1 MSVPSGN
8 LARIERFLA
17 RRDATDGEFRAIVTP
32 TPDLA
37 CQAATAADAA
47 AAECR
52 ILGLL
57 HGMAIAVKD
66 NIDTAGIRTACGSAL
81 FAEHVPQADAPV
93 VERLK
98 EAGAAIVG
106 KAAMMELAF
115 GIRSLDAVG
124 GQVRNPWNTAH
135 VPGGSSGGSAAAV
148 AAGFCD
154 AALGTDTGGSIRV
167 PASFCGVS
175 GLRPTFGR
183 VPNRGCLPVSETF
196 DTIGPMARH
205 VGDLARILAVIA
217 GPDAA
222 DPSSRPMEGDL
233 AWLRQ
238 DKDIRGLRI
247 GVLGGFYAHDVD
259 ADVTRA
265 LADALAVFK
274 QLGAELMPV
283 ILEGAARAQDAAT
296 TLIYADACALHEEA
310 LDSKRQLFSP
320 AVFERMIKGRAFDAP
335 AYAGALRFRERWQRD
350 LRDLFKVVD
359 VIMLPTSPGTAPPI
373 EATGGD
379 LHVSTRN
386 ATRFTFGGGLAGVP
400 GLSLPCGLDGN
411 GLPVGLLLEAAWG
424 DEATLLRLGRA
435 WQAVTNWHLRTAPGM
450 THV

>member
-1 MSVPSGN
+1 MSVPGGN
-8 LARIERFLA
+8 LARIEGFLA
-17 RRDATDGEFRAIVTP
+17 RRDAVDGAFRAIVTP

-37 CQAATAADAA
+37 RQAATEADAA
-47 AAECR
+47 AAEGRC
-52 ILGLL
+52 LGLL

-66 NIDTAGIRTACGSAL
+66 NIDTAGVRTACGSAL
-81 FAEHVPQADAPV
+81 FAEHVPQADATV

-115 GIRSLDAVG
+115 GVRSLDAVG
-124 GQVRNPWNTAH
+124 GQVRNPWNMAH

-183 VPNRGCLPVSETF
+183 VPNRGCLPVSESF
-196 DTIGPMARH
+196 DTIGPIARH

-217 GPDAA
+217 GPDTA
-222 DPSSRPMEGDL
+222 DPSSRPMAGDL
-233 AWLRQ
+233 AWLRP

-259 ADVTRA
+259 EDVSRA
-265 LADALAVFK
+265 LASAQAVLAR
-274 QLGAELMPV
+274 LGAELVPV
-283 ILEGAARAQDAAT
+283 ILEDAARAQDAAT
-296 TLIYADACALHEEA
+296 TLIYADACALHAEA
-310 LDSKRQLFSP
+310 LDSKRQLISP
-320 AVFERMIKGRAFDAP
+320 AVYDRMIRGRALDAP

-350 LRDLFKVVD
+350 LRDLFRTVD
-359 VIMLPTSPGTAPPI
+359 VVMLPASPGTAPPI

-400 GLSLPCGLDGN
+400 GLALPCGFDRN
-411 GLPVGLLLEAAWG
+411 GLPIGVLFEAAWG
-424 DEATLLRLGRA
+424 NETGLLRLGRA
-435 WQAVTNWHLRTAPGM
+435 WQAATDWHLRSPPSAAAA
-450 THV
+450 

>member
-1 MSVPSGN
+1 MSVPTGN
-8 LARIERFLA
+8 LSRIDMFLA
-17 RRDATDGEFRAIVTP
+17 RREAMDGAVRSIVTP

-37 CQAATAADAA
+37 REAAAAADAA
-47 AAECR
+47 AAEGR
-52 ILGLL
+52 SLGLL

-81 FAEHVPQADAPV
+81 FAAHVPQADAPV

-98 EAGAAIVG
+98 ESGAAIVG

-115 GIRSLDAVG
+115 GVRSLDAVG
-124 GQVRNPWNTAH
+124 GQVRNPWNMAH

-183 VPNRGCLPVSETF
+183 VPNRGCLPVSESF
-196 DTIGPMARH
+196 DTIGPIARH

-259 ADVTRA
+259 GDVTRA
-265 LADALAVFK
+265 LTDAQAVLAR
-274 QLGAELMPV
+274 LGAELVPV
-283 ILEGAARAQDAAT
+283 MLEGAARAQDAAT
-296 TLIYADACALHEEA
+296 TLIYADACALHAEA

-320 AVFERMIKGRAFDAP
+320 AVYDRMIKGRALDAP

-359 VIMLPTSPGTAPPI
+359 VIMLPASPGTALPI

-386 ATRFTFGGGLAGVP
+386 ATRFTFGGGLAGIP
-400 GLSLPCGLDGN
+400 GLSLPCGFDGH
-411 GLPVGLLLEAAWG
+411 GLPIGLLFEAAWEE
-424 DEATLLRLGRA
+424 EATLLRLGRA
-435 WQAVTNWHLRTAPGM
+435 WQTATSWHLRAAPS
-450 THV
+450 TTPV